1 MALKYFT
8 DISLEQNELLEASL
22 QKVTQDPLGFV
33 GQIIYNTAE
42 QTFKYYNGSAWK
54 EITGDY
60 PTLTDFAQ
68 EVQDRI
74 NGDAGLQGEIDTLS
88 GTTAQLVLDLANEIQ
103 NRINGDNALQ
113 SNIDDVVNDLNDE
126 IQNRVDADSLLQDGV
141 DANAQAIVDEYDA
154 RVLNDNILQGNIDSE
169 ETARIDGDAAL
180 QAQID
185 AISENDTLDTVT
197 TRGNT
202 TTNDITVGS
211 VSVTSGTAT
220 QFLKADGTTDNTQ
233 YSTALELAAEAAIR
247 GTNDGTLQDN
257 IDAEA
262 LERSNADGTL
272 QDNIDAETLA
282 RTNAD
287 NTLQDNIDAEETA
300 RIAGDDALQQ
310 QIDGI
315 GGDLSDYQLLS
326 EKGQAD
332 GYASLDSNGTVPVS
346 QLPESV
352 TGALEFKGVW
362 DASTNT
368 PPLPDPTTHKGEYYK
383 VSVEGTY
390 LGTLYHVGDWALS
403 DGVAWEH
410 IHTQETVSDVFGR
423 EGSIVAV
430 ESDYSAFYPLI
441 QDLTDET
448 NARIAA
454 DAALQLQIDDISEND
469 TLDTVTGRG
478 NVTSNSIQVGGVEVN
493 GDVDIDGD
501 INIDGSDLTTNSST
515 FNLLS
520 VNAST
525 INAFNQASTINM
537 GLGTGTLNLSNM
549 SITAYRLD
557 LGGTYNAIIN
567 MYDAQS
573 RSIFT
578 ASALGTTIGSTDI
591 NKNLSIYGNIVATG
605 DAYAASF
612 VKDGGTAAQFL
623 KADGSIDS
631 TEYIPVGGA
640 PAPND
645 ATITLTA
652 GGGLTGGGDF
662 TTDQSLNETITVSH
676 ADTSSQGDVTNT
688 GLDFIQSVT
697 LDGYG
702 HVTGLT
708 SATVTIPSVNDA
720 TITLSA
726 GTGLTG
732 GGDFTTDQATNET
745 LTITHA
751 DTTRTNTTSSSTL
764 SHESTFT
771 AITSVT
777 TNSLGHVTG
786 ANTETYTLPSGAVP
800 NDAVITLAAGTGLT
814 GGGDFTTDQS
824 GDETITF
831 NATDVYD
838 RFQAIAS
845 AGQTTIYADGT
856 ADTLTIN
863 GGSQIDVTTD
873 ASTDTLTI
881 GHGNTSGLNGT
892 YGSTSNSVKIDTI
905 TVDGNGHITAIT
917 TGGTG
922 DIDGVSAGT
931 GLSGGGT
938 SGSVTLS
945 HGDTST
951 LDGTYGGYSPVIERK
966 LYIDSVTVDEFGHL
980 TNVTTTIPE
989 IFSFGDGISVAPQP
1003 PVGYD
1008 FAIGLDYAAMSN
1020 FINSP
1025 SNSLTIQPTLTNSL
1039 EIDLN
1044 APNGVNTFYWM
1055 GGTNGQHLV
1064 GNGYGGIIVDNQ
1076 PPAGYD
1082 FSIGL
1087 NPQDLAAS
1095 FFSINGDISI
1105 GALGAGINFDL
1116 NAPNGVNTFYWMGGQ
1131 NGQYLIAFSPRDT
1144 ITTYAVPMAPLDL
1157 MFDVNPFL
1165 RVVRLDFD
1173 VMEGMARSEDHLK
1186 FTSNLTGQYE
1196 FYGVDHNFFI
1206 NTFNEASL
1214 SFPSTGGRID
1224 YYAEIIPSVAG
1235 NPPSYGMQ
1243 FQSNTSGQYKFFC
1256 PNGVGGSSANLF
1268 VNTNSSFI
1276 ESDGYQIGFRKSDA
1290 SDNPYQPLTIILGAS
1305 TGPGPSDTGY
1315 IYADGAL
1322 LVFSNLDVYGTK
1334 NFRIDH
1340 PVSPNTHDLVH
1351 TVIESNRGD
1360 VLYRGKTKLVNG
1372 SASINIDSEVG
1383 MMTGTFE
1390 ALTKDVQ
1397 VFTTNEDGWTQVKGS
1412 VTGSTLN
1419 IIAQD
1424 TNCTDEVSWLI
1435 MGERNDKAYV
1445 ESTSTDENGY
1455 LIIEPEETRTLEDK
1469 TNEIRKK
1476 S

>member
-8 DISLEQNELLEASL
+8 DISLEQNELIEASL

-54 EITGDY
+54 GITGDY
-60 PTLTDFAQ
+60 PTITEFAQ

-74 NGDAGLQGEIDTLS
+74 DGDAALQGEIDTLS
-88 GTTAQLVLDLANEIQ
+88 GTTAQLVIDLANEIQ
-103 NRINGDNALQ
+103 NRIDGDNTLQ
-113 SNIDDVVNDLNDE
+113 SNIDDVVVDLNNE
-126 IQNRVDADSLLQDGV
+126 IQNRADADSLLQDGV
-141 DANAQAIVDEYDA
+141 DANAQAIVNEYNA
-154 RVLNDNILQGNIDSE
+154 RVLNDNILQDNIDNE
-169 ETARIDGDAAL
+169 EAARIAGDADL
-180 QAQID
+180 QSQID
-185 AISENDTLDTVT
+185 SISENDTLDTVT

-211 VSVTSGTAT
+211 VSVTSGAET
-220 QFLKADGTTDNTQ
+220 QFLKADGSLDATDYAT
-233 YSTALELAAEAAIR
+233 SGEL
-247 GTNDGTLQDN
+247 
-257 IDAEA
+257 DAEA
-262 LERSNADGTL
+262 LARSNADGTL
-272 QDNIDAETLA
+272 QDNIDAEALA

-287 NTLQDNIDAEETA
+287 GILQNNIDAEALARTNADTTLQNNIDAEALARTNADTTLQDNIDAEETA
-300 RIAGDDALQQ
+300 RIAGDADLQS

-315 GGDLSDYQLLS
+315 GGDLSNYQLRS
-326 EKGQAD
+326 EKGQAN
-332 GYASLDSNGTVPVS
+332 GYASLDSGAKIPES
-346 QLPESV
+346 QLPDSILGQLSYQG
-352 TGALEFKGVW
+352 TW
-362 DASTNT
+362 DASTDT
-368 PPLPDPTTHKGEYYK
+368 PTLADPTTVKGDYYV
-383 VSVEGTY
+383 VSVAGTY
-390 LGTLYHVGDWALS
+390 QSIDYAVGDWVIS
-403 DGVAWEH
+403 NGTSWEKVDN
-410 IHTQETVSDVFGR
+410 TDAVTSVFGR
-423 EGSIVAV
+423 LGNVIAN

-441 QDLTDET
+441 SDLNQEVTDRTNADANLQSQIDSNDTDITALQTAVSDNDTDILNLQNNLSAEITDRTNADVTLQGNIDSEASTRANADVTLQGNIDSEASTRASADVTLQNNINAEET
-448 NARIAA
+448 ARIAG
-454 DAALQLQIDDISEND
+454 DANLQTQID
-469 TLDTVTGRG
+469 
-478 NVTSNSIQVGGVEVN
+478 
-493 GDVDIDGD
+493 
-501 INIDGSDLTTNSST
+501 
-515 FNLLS
+515 NLPS
-520 VNAST
+520 
-525 INAFNQASTINM
+525 
-537 GLGTGTLNLSNM
+537 
-549 SITAYRLD
+549 
-557 LGGTYNAIIN
+557 
-567 MYDAQS
+567 
-573 RSIFT
+573 
-578 ASALGTTIGSTDI
+578 
-591 NKNLSIYGNIVATG
+591 
-605 DAYAASF
+605 
-612 VKDGGTAAQFL
+612 
-623 KADGSIDS
+623 
-631 TEYIPVGGA
+631 
-640 PAPND
+640 PND

-652 GGGLTGGGDF
+652 GDGLTGGGDF
-662 TTDQSLNETITVSH
+662 TTDQATNETITVSH

-708 SATVTIPSVNDA
+708 SATVTLPTVNDA

-732 GGDFTTDQATNET
+732 GGDFTTDQATDET

-764 SHESTFT
+764 SHEGTFT

-800 NDAVITLAAGTGLT
+800 NNAVITLAAGTGLT

-824 GDETITF
+824 NDETITF

-892 YGSTSNSVKIDTI
+892 YGSTSNSIKIDTI
-905 TVDGNGHITAIT
+905 TVDANGHITAIT
-917 TGGTG
+917 TGSTG

-945 HGDTST
+945 HGDTSS
-951 LDGTYGGYSPVIERK
+951 LSGTYGGFDPVINRN
-966 LYIDSVTVDEFGHL
+966 LYISSVSVDEFGHL
-980 TNVTTTIPE
+980 TNVTTTTPE
-989 IFSFGDGISVAPQP
+989 VFSLGDGITVLPQP

-1008 FAIGLDYAAMSN
+1008 VALGLDYVAMSN

-1025 SNSLTIQPTLTNSL
+1025 SGSLTIQSTPTNTL

-1044 APNGVNTFYWM
+1044 APNGINTFYWM
-1055 GGTNGQHLV
+1055 GGTNGQYLTMFNPRTTISPSV
-1064 GNGYGGIIVDNQ
+1064 I
-1076 PPAGYD
+1076 PPAG
-1082 FSIGL
+1082 I
-1087 NPQDLAAS
+1087 
-1095 FFSINGDISI
+1095 
-1105 GALGAGINFDL
+1105 
-1116 NAPNGVNTFYWMGGQ
+1116 
-1131 NGQYLIAFSPRDT
+1131 
-1144 ITTYAVPMAPLDL
+1144 DL
-1157 MFDVNPFL
+1157 MFDVNPYL
-1165 RVVRLDFD
+1165 PVVMIDYD
-1173 VMEGMARSEDHLK
+1173 VNEGFNLGEDHLK

-1196 FYGVDHNFFI
+1196 FYGVNYNFFI
-1206 NTFNEASL
+1206 DTEASASL
-1214 SFPSTGGRID
+1214 SFPSAGAKID
-1224 YYAEIIPSVAG
+1224 YYTELITTSSPVT
-1235 NPPSYGMQ
+1235 YGMQ
-1243 FQSNTSGQYKFFC
+1243 FQSNSSGQYKFFS
-1256 PNGVGGSSANLF
+1256 PFGTGSGSASNLF
-1268 VNTNSSFI
+1268 VNTGSSFI
-1276 ESDGYQIGFRKSDA
+1276 ETDGSQIGFGKS
-1290 SDNPYQPLTIILGAS
+1290 SGGNQYIPISIILAAS
-1305 TGPGPSDTGY
+1305 TGGGPSGTGY
-1315 IYADGAL
+1315 IIADGFVN
-1322 LVFSNLDVYGTK
+1322 VFYDLNVSGSK

-1340 PVSPNTHDLVH
+1340 PVHPDTHDLVH

-1360 VLYRGKTKLVNG
+1360 VVYRGKTKLVNG

-1435 MGERNDKAYV
+1435 MGERNDKSYL
-1445 ESTSTDENGY
+1445 ESANTDENGR
-1455 LIIEPEETRTLEDK
+1455 LILEPEETRTLEDR
-1469 TNEIRKK
+1469 TNEIRNK